1 MVTSAVRRR
10 SARRWVGLALVLTGL
25 SALSW
30 AGWQFYGTNV
40 VAQGKHEQAVVD
52 VRERWRAGAAVSERS
67 EGDVEAVLHI
77 PRFGDDWEVPIIDS
91 ISEDALAAGVGRF
104 VDNAPVGAV
113 GNYALAAHRVTH
125 GEPFRN
131 LTDLVAGDEI
141 VVETQEYVYTY
152 VLDTDGTEHRVS
164 FTDTWV
170 LDDRPVELRSRRII
184 TLTTCAELFHTDDRL
199 AVFGHLVTKKANPRY
214 PHSV

>member
-1 MVTSAVRRR
+1 VVVTSVVRRR

-104 VDNAPVGAV
+104 VDNAPLGAV

-141 VVETQEYVYTY
+141 VIETQEYVYTY
-152 VLDTDGTEHRVS
+152 VLDTDGAEHRVS

-170 LDDRPVELRSRRII
+170 LDDRPVELPSRRII

-199 AVFGHLVTKKANPRY
+199 AVFGHLVSKLANPRY
-214 PHSV
+214 

>member
-1 MVTSAVRRR
+1 VVVTSVVRRR

-40 VAQGKHEQAVVD
+40 VAQGKHEQAVSD
-52 VRERWRAGAAVSERS
+52 VRERWRAGAAVSEGS
-67 EGDVEAVLHI
+67 EGAVQAVLHI
-77 PRFGDDWEVPIIDS
+77 PRFGEDWEVPIIDS
-91 ISEDALAAGVGRF
+91 VSDDALAAGVGRF

-113 GNYALAAHRVTH
+113 GNYALAAHRVTQ

-131 LTDLVAGDEI
+131 LTELVAGDEV
-141 VVETQEYVYTY
+141 VVETHKYLYTY

-170 LDDRPVELRSRRII
+170 LDDRPVELPSRRVI

-199 AVFGHLVTKKANPRY
+199 AVFGHLVSKDAKPTY
-214 PHSV
+214 